1 MIVCNCL
8 AGGCVGLQAGSG
20 GLQAGSGGLQSEGWD
35 WTLVLGSSLG
45 LVLGSLAFSVPR
57 AHQNVDNT
65 LFFEENLGPTFQF
78 QGSQVLKSS
87 IDLSM

>member
-8 AGGCVGLQAGSG
+8 AGGCIGLQAGSG

-57 AHQNVDNT
+57 PIN
-65 LFFEENLGPTFQF
+65 
-78 QGSQVLKSS
+78 
-87 IDLSM
+87 M